1 MRPPTPLPHSMAA
14 APFTVRAA
22 LDAGVTARRVR
33 SIELVA
39 PFHGVRASRR
49 ATDTFLGRCRAY
61 AAIMPTG
68 HVFSGRT
75 AAVLCGLPLPAAIE
89 RDGRVEVTALEG
101 ARAPRRRGVIG
112 RSTRLNPN
120 LVAAPGVPGA
130 FMTAPADAWCELADV
145 LSLDDLIAA
154 GERLLGL
161 PRPLATTDQIDA
173 TIARHGRRRGATRL
187 RLARAEMRANVYS
200 RRETFVR
207 LMLVRAGLPEPE
219 PNGLIVLRSGRRTR
233 GDLVFRAYRVLVEY
247 DGEQHL
253 FDTAQWATDVSRLND
268 LAEADWRVI
277 RITKQISR
285 AEIVAR
291 TERALRD
298 RGWRG

>member
-1 MRPPTPLPHSMAA
+1 
-14 APFTVRAA
+14 
-22 LDAGVTARRVR
+22 
-33 SIELVA
+33 
-39 PFHGVRASRR
+39 
-49 ATDTFLGRCRAY
+49 
-61 AAIMPTG
+61 
-68 HVFSGRT
+68 
-75 AAVLCGLPLPAAIE
+75 
-89 RDGRVEVTALEG
+89 
-101 ARAPRRRGVIG
+101 
-112 RSTRLNPN
+112 
-120 LVAAPGVPGA
+120 
-130 FMTAPADAWCELADV
+130 MTAPADAWCELADV

>member
-1 MRPPTPLPHSMAA
+1 M
-14 APFTVRAA
+14 
-22 LDAGVTARRVR
+22 
-33 SIELVA
+33 
-39 PFHGVRASRR
+39 
-49 ATDTFLGRCRAY
+49 
-61 AAIMPTG
+61 
-68 HVFSGRT
+68 
-75 AAVLCGLPLPAAIE
+75 
-89 RDGRVEVTALEG
+89 
-101 ARAPRRRGVIG
+101 IG